1 MNSNPIFHA
10 IPYDFN
16 AMTKADAFNVLVDLD
31 TFRWGETEYDA
42 SVEMHRGKS
51 RGRLINSIAHHVSH
65 DHGEALSAAE
75 LLAAQAQLS
84 ADDRMTLSDGG

>member
-16 AMTKADAFNVLVDLD
+16 SMTRADALNVLVDLD

-42 SVEMHRGKS
+42 SIRMHQGKS
-51 RGRLINSIAHHVSH
+51 RGRLINSIAHHAAH

-75 LLAAQAQLS
+75 LSAAQAQLS
-84 ADDRMTLSDGG
+84 ADDRMSLRDGG